1 MKDEVN
7 NDCRKL
13 ANALEQTHSSLNDLN
28 KKSSHLW
35 DNLSSAQNDC
45 DALNLNLKQLK
56 SSNNSKLLSIS

>member
-7 NDCRKL
+7 NNCRKL
-13 ANALEQTHSSLNDLN
+13 TNALEQSNNSLNDLN

-56 SSNNSKLLSIS
+56 SRNNSKMLSIS